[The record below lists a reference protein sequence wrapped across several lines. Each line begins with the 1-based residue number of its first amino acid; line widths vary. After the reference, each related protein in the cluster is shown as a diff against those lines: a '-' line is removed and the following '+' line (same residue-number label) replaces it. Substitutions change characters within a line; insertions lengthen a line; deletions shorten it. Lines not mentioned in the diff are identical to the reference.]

1 MSFAER
7 EDIALL
13 SVQGLGVR
21 EIAVSGAL
29 GRPVHR

>member
-1 MSFAER
+1 M
-7 EDIALL
+7 L